1 MALAK
6 GVVDLHH
13 DGAQAVVSA
22 VAIPKAHRFEGIA
35 QHPWVAMQP
44 HLAVGI
50 VDAFLRQ
57 QVEQPGQGPALS
69 SAAPVAMVGVVKADG
84 GAPVDRQSTAAM
96 GLQVAHGQHQKI
108 SGVGKGMGFGFQ
120 ARVAHLTKPKHRADN
135 GWGCP
140 CQVHG
145 PTRLT
150 PEPARFKM
158 PRAAAWPARK
168 PSSWKP

>member
-22 VAIPKAHRFEGIA
+22 VAIPKAHGFEGIA
-35 QHPWVAMQP
+35 QHPWVAVQP

-57 QVEQPGQGPALS
+57 QVEQPTQGATLS
-69 SAAPVAMVGVVKADG
+69 GAAAVAMVGIVKAQR
-84 GAPVDRQSTAAM
+84 GAPVDRQSPAAM

-108 SGVGKGMGFGFQ
+108 SGVGKGMGLG
-120 ARVAHLTKPKHRADN
+120 L
-135 GWGCP
+135 
-140 CQVHG
+140 
-145 PTRLT
+145 
-150 PEPARFKM
+150 
-158 PRAAAWPARK
+158 
-168 PSSWKP
+168 